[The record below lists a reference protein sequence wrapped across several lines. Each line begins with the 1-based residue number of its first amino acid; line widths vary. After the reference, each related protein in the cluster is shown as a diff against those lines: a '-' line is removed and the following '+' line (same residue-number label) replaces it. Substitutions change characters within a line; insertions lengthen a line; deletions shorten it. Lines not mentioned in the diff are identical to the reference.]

1 MQSHQQNNKEIKL
14 GIGAEQEA
22 EKPVYPP
29 RNSVLRCL
37 QILYSS
43 YALLCFIITMFITLV
58 VVLFSPLL
66 GKRRGGNFVYF
77 ICKSWAVVWFFLTGI
92 RFTELYE
99 SPHDTSQQYIFVANH
114 ISYVDIPAAV
124 RVVHQPM
131 RILGKYEMVKYP
143 VFGIIYR
150 MAAIVVD
157 RSSPERRAQSVR
169 ALKAALAKHI
179 SVFIFPEGTFN
190 ETREPLKSF
199 YDGAFRIAIET
210 KTPIKPLLFL
220 DTHERMHYR
229 GLLELTPGKC
239 RCVYLAEISIENYT
253 INNIKELRETVHKAM
268 EEGLRRYRTYPLPLN
283 VY

>member
-1 MQSHQQNNKEIKL
+1 MESGQSSHKIRQQVLETNT
-14 GIGAEQEA
+14 

-29 RNSVLRCL
+29 RNPVLRFL
-37 QILYSS
+37 QILYSL
-43 YALLCFIITMFITLV
+43 YALLCFLVTMIIVLI

-66 GKRRGGNFVYF
+66 GKTRGGNFVYTA
-77 ICKSWAVVWFFLTGI
+77 CKYWAVTWYFLIGLRHKEI
-92 RFTELYE
+92 YE
-99 SPHDTSQQYIFVANH
+99 SPHDKSKQYIFVANH

-124 RVVHQPM
+124 RVVHQPF

-157 RSSPERRAQSVR
+157 RSSAEKRAQSIR

-179 SVFIFPEGTFN
+179 SIFIYPEGTFN
-190 ETREPLKSF
+190 ETREPLKNF

-210 KTPIKPLLFL
+210 KTPIKPILFL
-220 DTHERMHYR
+220 DTYERMHYR
-229 GLLELTPGKC
+229 GFLELTPGKC
-239 RCVYLAEISIENYT
+239 RCVYLAEIPVEEYT
-253 INNIKELRETVHKAM
+253 INMVKELRIKVAVTM
-268 EEGLRRYRTYPLPLN
+268 EEGLRRYRDYPLPLN